1 MNEEH
6 PIFEETHAA
15 AQLLEEFQSLTRKT
29 KPAAEDATALFFDKY
44 YLTMSDFLA
53 PIGSVL
59 TRPKHRN
66 ENIHDFI
73 ASSIHGQKSSARREF
88 KHAPSNGKKL
98 QTIKEFFESLS

>member
-1 MNEEH
+1 MNENH

-29 KPAAEDATALFFDKY
+29 RPPAEEVTTVFFDKY

-53 PIGSVL
+53 PIGSIL
-59 TRPKHRN
+59 TKPKARN

-73 ASSIHGQKSSARREF
+73 ASSIHGQKAHSRGETGRSASR
-88 KHAPSNGKKL
+88 AKKL
-98 QTIKEFFESLS
+98 QTIKEFFESLT